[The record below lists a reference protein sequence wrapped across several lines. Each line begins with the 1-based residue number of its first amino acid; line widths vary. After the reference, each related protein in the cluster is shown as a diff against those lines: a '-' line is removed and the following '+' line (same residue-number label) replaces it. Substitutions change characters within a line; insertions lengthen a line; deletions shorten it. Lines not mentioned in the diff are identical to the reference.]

1 MNLND
6 IRRVLGLPP
15 GPTESDSPEDDD
27 GGKPRP
33 RRKSMENMD
42 LLKVILFIK
51 LIALFFFV

>member
-15 GPTESDSPEDDD
+15 APAEAESPDDD
-27 GGKPRP
+27 GKPRP

-42 LLKVILFIK
+42 LLKVTLEIY
-51 LIALFFFV
+51 